1 MTLDLSKVGKR
12 ETLTPLPNRKAHWQ
26 RLRPGCFVGYRPAAK
41 GGAGSWCARAYDE
54 ERRGY
59 REKPLGS
66 YPDQIASE
74 RFAVA
79 KLAAEAFAVEVER
92 GDVGDPNVEKIE
104 TVEQAC
110 RAYAKVNTEA
120 AGRFQRLIYDDPIAK
135 VKLAKLRRS
144 TLAAWRQRLTDKPAL
159 VSRNKGGEVKTR
171 ARAASTVNREI
182 CMVRAAL
189 NKVIAPGT
197 PNTEAAWQEALV
209 KTPNADGRRTTYLD
223 KGQRRAVLENTSDEA
238 LPFFKGLCL
247 LPLRPGALAQLTV
260 AEWEPRTN
268 TLTIG
273 KDKGTDGKVEPRRV
287 KLPADVAALLT
298 EQATDKLPAAPLFM
312 RDNGKAWDKDS
323 WGDAIEAAVKAVN
336 AKADEA
342 KRPADRLPA
351 GVSAYTLRHSTITD
365 LVNAGLPLLT
375 IAQIS
380 GTSIEMIERHY
391 GHLTGHAAVEALAGL
406 AL

>member
-144 TLAAWRQRLTDKPAL
+144 TLAAWQRPRLDSSDLPNRGVSSLPRQR
-159 VSRNKGGEVKTR
+159 VK
-171 ARAASTVNREI
+171 
-182 CMVRAAL
+182 
-189 NKVIAPGT
+189 
-197 PNTEAAWQEALV
+197 
-209 KTPNADGRRTTYLD
+209 
-223 KGQRRAVLENTSDEA
+223 
-238 LPFFKGLCL
+238 
-247 LPLRPGALAQLTV
+247 
-260 AEWEPRTN
+260 
-268 TLTIG
+268 
-273 KDKGTDGKVEPRRV
+273 
-287 KLPADVAALLT
+287 
-298 EQATDKLPAAPLFM
+298 
-312 RDNGKAWDKDS
+312 
-323 WGDAIEAAVKAVN
+323 
-336 AKADEA
+336 
-342 KRPADRLPA
+342 
-351 GVSAYTLRHSTITD
+351 
-365 LVNAGLPLLT
+365 
-375 IAQIS
+375 
-380 GTSIEMIERHY
+380 
-391 GHLTGHAAVEALAGL
+391 
-406 AL
+406 